1 MNVFPT
7 RPEFN
12 VIVFGVFAGVLVII
26 SVILSF
32 LLLLW
37 WFFTFLV
44 FSFLFMILNPY
55 LIYYGL
61 KPKIYCPNCHSKCS
75 EELNREYE
83 PFGPKRG
90 EGFPH
95 LPYEESISHPNKVLS
110 TIGWYCPYCGA
121 SISRKW
127 KFCKSCGKI
136 LEINL

>member
-12 VIVFGVFAGVLVII
+12 VIVFGVFAAVLFII
-26 SVILSF
+26 NVILSY
-32 LLLLW
+32 LW
-37 WFFTFLV
+37 ASWWIFTFL
-44 FSFLFMILNPY
+44 FFLFLFMILNPY

-61 KPKIYCPNCHSKCS
+61 KPKKYCPNCHSKCS
-75 EELNREYE
+75 EEPNREYE

-90 EGFPH
+90 EGLPH

-127 KFCKSCGKI
+127 KFCKLCGKI